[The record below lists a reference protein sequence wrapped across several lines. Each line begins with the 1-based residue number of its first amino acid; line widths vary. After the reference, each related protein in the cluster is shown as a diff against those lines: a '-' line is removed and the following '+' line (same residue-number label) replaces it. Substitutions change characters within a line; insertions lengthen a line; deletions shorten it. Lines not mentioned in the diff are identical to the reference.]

1 VPAPDQLTVLIMA
14 PSLGSDLSFIEA
26 LDPGLKVVDGNAAYL
41 AELEERGLPSRR
53 KLAAGIIA
61 PSPAV
66 WEKLLADADI
76 IVTSHPVLPDL
87 GLRAPRAKWMHHV
100 QAGVSNLWAS
110 DLWESNVVLTTGRG
124 SVGATSIAEYVIA
137 GVLYF
142 SRGFHESVVAKQQGQ
157 LNHTTRDRMTNVGGA
172 TLGIVGLGGIG
183 KELAR
188 LGKALGM
195 RVLATRLSL
204 HEELH
209 DTDNAD
215 VVMPAARLL
224 NMAEQSDFL
233 VFCAQLT
240 PETRGMINGQVF
252 ENMKPTAV
260 FINVARGEV
269 VNEDDLVEAL
279 RQESIRGA
287 VLDVYARE
295 LEGQPP
301 RREFLEWPQVL
312 LTPHI
317 SAQRGS
323 GPDEAMRGLLK
334 ENLRRYLSREPLLN
348 VVDRARGY

>member
-1 VPAPDQLTVLIMA
+1 MPTSDQVTVLIMA
-14 PSLGSDLSFIEA
+14 PPLGSDLAFIEA
-26 LDPGLKVVDGNAAYL
+26 LDPRMKVVDGNAAYL

-53 KLAAGIIA
+53 KLAAGVIA

-66 WEKLLADADI
+66 REKMLSDADI

-87 GLRAPRAKWMHHV
+87 SRRAPRVKWMHHV

-110 DLWESNVVLTTGRG
+110 DLWESDVMLTTGRG
-124 SVGATSIAEYVIA
+124 SVGTTSIAEYVMS

-157 LNHTTRDRMTNVGGA
+157 MDHTTRDRMATVKGA
-172 TLGIVGLGGIG
+172 TLGIIGLGGIG
-183 KELAR
+183 KEVAR

-195 RVLATRLSL
+195 RVLATRRSL
-204 HEELH
+204 HEELR

-215 VVMPAARLL
+215 VVMPAAGLL
-224 NMAEQSDFL
+224 NMAQQSDFM

-240 PETRGMINGQVF
+240 RETQGLIDRRLF
-252 ENMKPTAV
+252 EAMKPTAV

-269 VNEDDLVEAL
+269 VNEDDLVAAL
-279 RQESIRGA
+279 RQGSIRGA
-287 VLDVYARE
+287 VLDVYAGE

-301 RREFLEWPQVL
+301 RSEFLEWPQVL

-323 GPDEAMRGLLK
+323 GPDQAMRELMK
-334 ENLRRYLSREPLLN
+334 ENLRRYLAGDPLLN
-348 VVDRARGY
+348 EVDRARGY